1 MVIAFAVVGII
12 SVIVGF
18 TFLMDDYTPQRGLL
32 GMIFG
37 VLLVC
42 GGIFQYHYMVM
53 HSDPANVYTDIDA
66 IDDGNNVTLIVNHC
80 VPIIY
85 QPDVC
90 EKVSSFTVGKEDITL
105 YLSKVQKAYNK

>member
-1 MVIAFAVVGII
+1 MVIAFAVIGII
-12 SVIVGF
+12 SFIVGF
-18 TFLMDDYTPQRGLL
+18 TFLMDDYTPGRGLL

-42 GGIFQYHYMVM
+42 GGLFQYHYMVM
-53 HSDPANVYTDIDA
+53 HSDPANVYTDIDT
-66 IDDGNNVTLIVNHC
+66 IDDGNNVVLIVNHS

-90 EKVSSFTVGKEDITL
+90 EKVSSFTVGEEDITS
-105 YLSKVQKAYNK
+105 YLGKMQKAYNK